1 MLTAANSRRGA
12 SVCGQIRL
20 ADGAILENAAIYSHA
35 NYLANGDLADRTT
48 SEPVVVTNGNVAVK
62 GQVFIEGDD
71 AGNEIGQTALQ
82 VNGTLTLAD
91 GATLVAY
98 GGGGMT
104 YLQAALQSI

>member
-1 MLTAANSRRGA
+1 M
-12 SVCGQIRL
+12 
-20 ADGAILENAAIYSHA
+20 
-35 NYLANGDLADRTT
+35 
-48 SEPVVVTNGNVAVK
+48 AVK